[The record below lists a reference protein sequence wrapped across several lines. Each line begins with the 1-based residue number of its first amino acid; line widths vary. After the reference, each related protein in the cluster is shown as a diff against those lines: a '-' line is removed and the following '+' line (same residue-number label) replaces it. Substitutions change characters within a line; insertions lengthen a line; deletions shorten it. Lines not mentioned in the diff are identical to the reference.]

1 MPDSGLDGVSSPESP
16 AAAAGGVGGTGNSA
30 VAAHLNDLLSAP
42 PNSGTSQQ
50 PPRPHPARSP
60 YEWIK
65 RPNFV
70 GRTPATKEGEMR
82 QALRNQKNVRSDS
95 QKGEKEFPQFTTNP
109 FTFGTYSVVQNPVSP
124 HAVGWLVTHLRVSR
138 SRETRNSH

>member
-16 AAAAGGVGGTGNSA
+16 SAAAGGVGGTGNSA

-65 RPNFV
+65 RPNFA

-109 FTFGTYSVVQNPVSP
+109 FTFGAYVFGLSKSGQSP
-124 HAVGWLVTHLRVSR
+124 CSR
-138 SRETRNSH
+138 LAGHTFTGLTITGNS